1 MAAVSAMANEG
12 WDLPEWSP
20 DTFDLAAELR
30 VNERLQQ
37 EDLDELAEW
46 AARQRALPALRGAL
60 AVSLRCL
67 TPKAQS
73 AQSGR
78 NSNPGSD
85 QRRPVATLVLQRP
98 TWSSSCTAATTTW
111 TPPSSVSTTTTRSAP
126 EHRRSLA
133 EETLRLPLFGRR
145 PKCCKLI
152 SALLTN

>member
-1 MAAVSAMANEG
+1 MAAVSTMADEG

-73 AQSGR
+73 ALSGR
-78 NSNPGSD
+78 NSNP
-85 QRRPVATLVLQRP
+85 QVATNAVLSQLSCCRGRP
-98 TWSSSCTAATTTW
+98 GQVPAQLQL
-111 TPPSSVSTTTTRSAP
+111 
-126 EHRRSLA
+126 RR
-133 EETLRLPLFGRR
+133 GRR
-145 PKCCKLI
+145 QAVCQ
-152 SALLTN
+152 LLLQDPLRNTADL